1 MQEKLKQL
9 ELLVSQVMARRK
21 EAEAQN
27 AALRQRVR
35 QLEESAA
42 KLREA
47 ESELKPCGS
56 GNATRK
62 RLLSV
67 WRPAWIKKFKKPR
80 KNATKSSNPMRFWAV
95 ILKGGAAPLF

>member
-47 ESELKPCGS
+47 ESELKALREWKR
-56 GNATRK
+56 NTQTALK
-62 RLLSV
+62 RL
-67 WRPAWIKKFKKPR
+67 
-80 KNATKSSNPMRFWAV
+80 
-95 ILKGGAAPLF
+95 AARVDKEIQKAQEKRDEIV

>member
-42 KLREA
+42 KLREV
-47 ESELKPCGS
+47 ESELKALREWKR
-56 GNATRK
+56 NTQTALK
-62 RLLSV
+62 RL
-67 WRPAWIKKFKKPR
+67 
-80 KNATKSSNPMRFWAV
+80 
-95 ILKGGAAPLF
+95 AARVDKEIQKAQEKRDEIV

>member
-47 ESELKPCGS
+47 ESELKTLREWKR
-56 GNATRK
+56 NTQTALK
-62 RLLSV
+62 RL
-67 WRPAWIKKFKKPR
+67 
-80 KNATKSSNPMRFWAV
+80 
-95 ILKGGAAPLF
+95 AARVDKEIQKAQEKRDEIV

>member
-47 ESELKPCGS
+47 ESELKILREWKR
-56 GNATRK
+56 NTQTVLK
-62 RLLSV
+62 RL
-67 WRPAWIKKFKKPR
+67 
-80 KNATKSSNPMRFWAV
+80 
-95 ILKGGAAPLF
+95 AARVDKEIQKAQEKRDEIV

>member
-9 ELLVSQVMARRK
+9 ELLISQVMARRK
-21 EAEAQN
+21 EEQAQN

-47 ESELKPCGS
+47 ESELKALREWKR
-56 GNATRK
+56 NTQTVLKRVTVRLDKEIQKAQERRK
-62 RLLSV
+62 E
-67 WRPAWIKKFKKPR
+67 I
-80 KNATKSSNPMRFWAV
+80 
-95 ILKGGAAPLF
+95 I